1 MPSTEHRT
9 QDARMEKRTYHDNFA
24 EGRKV
29 IKHLQDSTTAL
40 LDLTN
45 CTEKQQEAAKA
56 VLKER
61 ARIKVRSTLKR
72 DRAIREL
79 KAELGELQP
88 VYFTYIHACDL
99 HVCPAVTI
107 QGKDMNEQELEEL
120 KQRLQKML
128 DHQLLMS
135 NRRLQQKSMSKLT
148 KATALVKAADG
159 IKSNPVLQS
168 ALAEK
173 GNCTYTMLGN
183 MNSKSNQVDREIRG
197 NVNRKFSG
205 VASDEDCKAVGILLA
220 LYLRK

>member
-1 MPSTEHRT
+1 M
-9 QDARMEKRTYHDNFA
+9 
-24 EGRKV
+24 
-29 IKHLQDSTTAL
+29 
-40 LDLTN
+40 
-45 CTEKQQEAAKA
+45 
-56 VLKER
+56 LKER

-128 DHQLLMS
+128 DHHQLLMS
-135 NRRLQQKSMSKLT
+135 NRRLQQSMSKLT

-173 GNCTYTMLGN
+173 DNCAYTMLGN